1 MKPQLYWGQKNFIKF
16 EMEKRGSKKEKKQQ
30 LRHGFPNSIERFK
43 RGESVVG
50 NFA

>member
-1 MKPQLYWGQKNFIKF
+1 MKSQLYWGQKNFIKF

-30 LRHGFPNSIERFK
+30 LRQGFSNSIERFK

-50 NFA
+50 IFS

>member
-1 MKPQLYWGQKNFIKF
+1 MKPQLYWGQKNSIKF

-30 LRHGFPNSIERFK
+30 LWQGFPNSVERFK
-43 RGESVVG
+43 RGESVVR

>member
-30 LRHGFPNSIERFK
+30 LWQGFPRFK